1 MWLVLCLIALLVI
14 WITHWVHKWGNPKC
28 NGKLPPG
35 SMGLPIIGESI
46 QYFSPYTE
54 FDTPTFIKERT
65 KRYGS
70 LFRTSLVGKPI
81 VVSTDPEINHYIF
94 QQEGRY
100 FQCYYTESFTK
111 ILGDQNSMLA
121 YHGVFHKYLK
131 NLILKLTGRENLKGK
146 LIHEMDANTCRCL
159 HSWTSHESVN
169 VKEAISEMIFE
180 YSAKHLFGCVDKE
193 GLKKLRENYIAFS
206 DGLISFPLNVPGTAY
221 HACMQGRK
229 NTIKVIKN
237 VFKERKSSQAQHSDF
252 LDHLLEE
259 VKKKETFLS
268 EEIAVDLVFLLLFAT
283 YETLSTTVTLATKFI
298 ADHPLVLAELTKEQ
312 EAILRR
318 RGNEESEITW
328 EEYRSMTFTHMVI
341 NEIVRLGNIAP
352 MILRKVTKDVE
363 LKGYTVPSGWLVM
376 VSTLSTHLDPTM
388 HEDPLSFNPWR
399 WEGQELHA
407 GSKNFMAFGGGV
419 RLCVGAEFA
428 KLQTA
433 IFIHHLVTK
442 YRWEITGGGDTIR
455 RPSVTFP
462 KGLYIQMST
471 KTR

>member
-1 MWLVLCLIALLVI
+1 
-14 WITHWVHKWGNPKC
+14 
-28 NGKLPPG
+28 
-35 SMGLPIIGESI
+35 MGLPIIGESI

-146 LIHEMDANTCRCL
+146 LIHEMDVNTCRCL

-169 VKEAISEMIFE
+169 VKEAIAEMIFE
-180 YSAKHLFGCVDKE
+180 YSAKHLFGYVDKE
-193 GLKKLRENYIAFS
+193 GLKKLKENYIAFS

-221 HACMQGRK
+221 HAY
-229 NTIKVIKN
+229 
-237 VFKERKSSQAQHSDF
+237 S
-252 LDHLLEE
+252 
-259 VKKKETFLS
+259 
-268 EEIAVDLVFLLLFAT
+268 
-283 YETLSTTVTLATKFI
+283 LSTTVTLATKFI
-298 ADHPLVLAELTKEQ
+298 ADHPLVLAELT
-312 EAILRR
+312 
-318 RGNEESEITW
+318 
-328 EEYRSMTFTHMVI
+328 VI
-341 NEIVRLGNIAP
+341 NETVRLGNIAP

-433 IFIHHLVTK
+433 IFIHHLVSK

-471 KTR
+471 KTRK